1 MLQGERNNETK
12 KRSSM
17 EGSVECSHRI
27 KILQGKEMAFMQAN
41 TLSKGTIVKSILFVI
56 GFWTI
61 VGICMYW
68 LYCLLEVVDITALIT
83 QLLGI

>member
-1 MLQGERNNETK
+1 
-12 KRSSM
+12 
-17 EGSVECSHRI
+17 
-27 KILQGKEMAFMQAN
+27 MQAN